1 MSIKVVNIAG
11 NHHMALSQKCQY
23 ALRAIFELSK
33 RHGRGPVKIGEV
45 AKAQAIPVRFLAGIL
60 TQLRQAGYVASRR
73 GARGGYQAVR
83 DPKELTVGEV
93 IRFVDGPLSPV
104 KCLAGSAEAD
114 CPLRGNCA
122 FMGLWRRAQTAV
134 AGVYDAT
141 TFQGLLDEEQTAN
154 KNYVASYCI

>member
-1 MSIKVVNIAG
+1 
-11 NHHMALSQKCQY
+11 MALSQKCQY

-33 RHGRGPVKIGEV
+33 RHGLGPIKIGEV
-45 AKAQAIPVRFLAGIL
+45 AKAQAIPVRFLAAIL
-60 TQLRQAGYVASRR
+60 TQLRQAGYVESRR
-73 GARGGYQAVR
+73 GARGGYQVAR
-83 DPKELTVGEV
+83 DPKELAVGEV

-104 KCLAGSAEAD
+104 KCLSGPGAAH

-141 TFQGLLDEEQTAN
+141 TFQHLLDEEQTA
-154 KNYVASYCI
+154 KKDYVASYCI

>member
-1 MSIKVVNIAG
+1 MSIKVVNIIES
-11 NHHMALSQKCQY
+11 HHMALSQKCQY

-33 RHGRGPVKIGEV
+33 RDGSGPVKIGDV
-45 AKAQAIPVRFLAGIL
+45 AKAQAIPVRFLEVIL
-60 TQLRQAGYVASRR
+60 TQLRQAGYTTSRR
-73 GARGGYQAVR
+73 GARGGYQMVR

-104 KCLAGSAEAD
+104 KCLAGPEAAD
-114 CPLRGNCA
+114 CPLRGDCA

-141 TFQGLLDEEQTAN
+141 TFQDLLDEEQTA
-154 KNYVASYCI
+154 KKDYVASYCI